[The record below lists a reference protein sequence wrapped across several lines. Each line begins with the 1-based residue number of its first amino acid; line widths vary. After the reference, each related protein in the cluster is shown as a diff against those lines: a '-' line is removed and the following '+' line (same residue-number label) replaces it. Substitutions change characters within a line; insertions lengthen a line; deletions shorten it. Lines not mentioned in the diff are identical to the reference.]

1 MYAEIMSN
9 APIVMPTVTITVR
22 PIEVVRRF
30 AFAKSALRPAQL
42 AIIDRAA
49 ARIVARSRTHHPTR
63 LVRLV
68 GNCDSQEP
76 SSVQLGRQRALV
88 VRARLVAALERRAP
102 GLSRHLRFVIQSLGA
117 SRPVADNATLAGR
130 QRNRRVLI
138 FLSGP
143 PAPTPTPV
151 PTPPQPTPAP
161 HPAPPAPASRFP
173 PDIIQAARAS
183 QQRWQVPASITLAQ
197 WALESG
203 FGKHLPAGSNNPFG
217 IKAGKNAP
225 YVEANTVEVINGQ
238 RVTVRAKFRKFD
250 SIADAFD
257 YHGRLLAT
265 NKAYSRAM
273 SVRQDPD
280 AFADALT
287 GVYATAPNYGAVLK
301 NMMKKY
307 NLYQHN
313 Q

>member
-1 MYAEIMSN
+1 
-9 APIVMPTVTITVR
+9 MPTVTITVR
-22 PIEVVRRF
+22 PAEVVRRF
-30 AFAKSALRPAQL
+30 GFAKSTLRPAQV
-42 AIIDRAA
+42 AIVDRAA
-49 ARIVARSRTHHPTR
+49 ARIVARWRSHRPVR

-68 GNCDSQEP
+68 GNSDRQE
-76 SSVQLGRQRALV
+76 SSPDLLGRRRALA
-88 VRARLVAALERRAP
+88 VRHHLIAALEKRVP
-102 GLSRHLRFVIQSLGA
+102 GLARRIRIVAQSLGA
-117 SRPVADNATLAGR
+117 SRPVADSTTLAGR

-138 FLSGP
+138 YFSGVSASPTAPTP
-143 PAPTPTPV
+143 PAPTPPA
-151 PTPPQPTPAP
+151 PTPPAPSPPAPAPTPAP
-161 HPAPPAPASRFP
+161 SSTSRFP
-173 PDIIQAARAS
+173 ADIIQAARAS

-203 FGKHLPAGSNNPFG
+203 FGKHMPSGSNNPFG

-225 YVEANTVEVINGQ
+225 FVEANTVEVINGQ

-265 NKAYSRAM
+265 NKAYTRAM
-273 SVRQDPD
+273 NVRQDPD

-287 GVYATAPNYGAVLK
+287 GVYATAPNYGSVLK
-301 NMMKKY
+301 SMMKKY
-307 NLYQHN
+307 NLYQYN